1 MPEDT
6 PSNETDSIARQ
17 DVLDSA
23 GGSGRE
29 RRGVLRG
36 TAAAVG
42 AALGLA
48 GGSAASDLTSMIG
61 TAEASGDV
69 GTQETFCTYQCI
81 DGTCGCRKYY
91 IDHTFG
97 TCYDYDEW
105 CCTGCTG
112 CDESCPYS

>member
-1 MPEDT
+1 MT
-6 PSNETDSIARQ
+6 SDSADDGVTRK
-17 DVLDSA
+17 DVLEST
-23 GGSGRE
+23 GGADRK

-36 TAAAVG
+36 AAAAVG

-48 GGSAASDLTSMIG
+48 GGSGASDLTSMVD
-61 TAEASGDV
+61 TAAAAPDA

-91 IDHTFG
+91 IDNGFN
-97 TCYDYDEW
+97 TCYDYGEW

-112 CDESCPYS
+112 CDGYCPY